1 MHQLIL
7 ELRQL
12 QLYMVKHNMVLLL
25 ERSMNRQNKRHCDN
39 KSGIK
44 GITKASKT
52 TWKAQIVVNGKNIHL
67 GHYPTQSQ
75 AADAYWEVAKLH
87 FGEFAKFE

>member
-1 MHQLIL
+1 
-7 ELRQL
+7 
-12 QLYMVKHNMVLLL
+12 MVVAL
-25 ERSMNRQNKRHCDN
+25 ERSMNKQNKRHRDN
-39 KSGIK
+39 KSGVK

-52 TWKAQIVVNGKNIHL
+52 TWKAQINVDGKTICL